1 MNQMEII
8 KKLVEGAKN
17 YKENLQNKNLFIVY
31 RDREEAKYIELVFL
45 ARNFMH
51 LTGIRAIGKDGKY
64 KTANQFYQ
72 ACLNY
77 KLSNK
82 DICVK
87 EDGTTKLKL
96 DIIDKMIHIEQN
108 CKMIGIYN
116 DSKKELITEML
127 LGNIHMCLGI
137 IKGIKEYYIPNTLLK
152 QDIRK
157 LTRKTYPIIGIWK
170 KNRNEKEYQQ
180 VVYINKKIEMDFLQK
195 NKVLYKKIKI
205 EKEKTIVK

>member
-1 MNQMEII
+1 MNQTEII
-8 KKLVEGAKN
+8 KKLIEGAKN

-31 RDREEAKYIELVFL
+31 RDKEKVKYIEVVFL

-51 LTGIRAIGKDGKY
+51 LTGIRTIGKEGKY

-96 DIIDKMIHIEQN
+96 DIMDKMIHIEQN
-108 CKMIGIYN
+108 CKMIGMYN
-116 DSKKELITEML
+116 DSKKELITEVL

-137 IKGIKEYYIPNTLLK
+137 IKGVKEYYIPNTLLK

-157 LTRKTYPIIGIWK
+157 LTIKTYPIIGIWK
-170 KNRNEKEYQQ
+170 KNIKEKKYQK
-180 VVYINKKIEMDFLQK
+180 VVYINKKIEMDFIQK
-195 NKVLYKKIKI
+195 NIDFYSKIKM
-205 EKEKTIVK
+205 EKEKK